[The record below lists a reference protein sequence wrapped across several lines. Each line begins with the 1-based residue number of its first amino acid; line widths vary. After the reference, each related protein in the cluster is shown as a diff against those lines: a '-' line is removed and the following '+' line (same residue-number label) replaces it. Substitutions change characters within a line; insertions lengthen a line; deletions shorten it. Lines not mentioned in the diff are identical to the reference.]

1 MDTPMYMQSRNSE
14 FPKLIQHNW
23 HQNPPCQ
30 TEKPTYSGSL
40 SCQQWLGGRS
50 LINAFDSPILNYL
63 IFFFID
69 MDHAEKNSWIPSS
82 NVLYTCILSLLKH
95 ANKMIFNFSYSE
107 YGSHVL
113 QKDTMKSNLLNA
125 IWSSKHFLPQIKVR
139 YYEEKNEYKID
150 FKL

>member
-1 MDTPMYMQSRNSE
+1 MDTTMYMQS
-14 FPKLIQHNW
+14 FPKLIQQNW

-40 SCQQWLGGRS
+40 SCQQWLGGRFD
-50 LINAFDSPILNYL
+50 AFDSPILNYL
-63 IFFFID
+63 ILFLLIWT
-69 MDHAEKNSWIPSS
+69 MQKKNLWIPSC

-113 QKDTMKSNLLNA
+113 QKDAMKSNLLNT